1 MTLFT
6 PPIISEKI
14 LVLDG
19 IARTGKMLVG
29 PLAGELENV
38 EWPQN
43 LLTVDNIPSMG
54 HILKSPKK
62 ETAAFL
68 RLIVNASI
76 YEFVVG
82 RHLNTRVSDI
92 YSIHRSLKWQELD
105 GRRFGPEHDNA
116 LQPWLAKKRYASFI
130 SHHQFPF
137 WPIWLEAFPT
147 ARFLITTRH
156 PVDTCASWMKK
167 GWGER
172 FGSDPLDFTQT
183 ADFDGFAVPWFAE
196 TFSSKYIKAEPIDRT
211 IFCVLS
217 LMELYDKTLQA
228 LPSEKKEMVHTV
240 CFEEAANRP
249 DYIFS
254 KIASWLKTSLP
265 SEWPVAKAR
274 ERVPRILSIN
284 ERREKLDAIS
294 KTATKEY
301 VADLFEAS
309 KRYEIKW
316 DLESL

>member
-1 MTLFT
+1 VTLFT

-105 GRRFGPEHDNA
+105 GRRFGPE
-116 LQPWLAKKRYASFI
+116 
-130 SHHQFPF
+130 
-137 WPIWLEAFPT
+137 
-147 ARFLITTRH
+147 
-156 PVDTCASWMKK
+156 
-167 GWGER
+167 
-172 FGSDPLDFTQT
+172 
-183 ADFDGFAVPWFAE
+183 
-196 TFSSKYIKAEPIDRT
+196 
-211 IFCVLS
+211 
-217 LMELYDKTLQA
+217 
-228 LPSEKKEMVHTV
+228 
-240 CFEEAANRP
+240 
-249 DYIFS
+249 
-254 KIASWLKTSLP
+254 
-265 SEWPVAKAR
+265 
-274 ERVPRILSIN
+274 
-284 ERREKLDAIS
+284 
-294 KTATKEY
+294 
-301 VADLFEAS
+301 
-309 KRYEIKW
+309 
-316 DLESL
+316 